1 MAEPL
6 VLTPLVV
13 ASIGACGFDT
23 LLLTSALDPA
33 LPSFELDAIAARMGV
48 DVHGRHTALGDAL
61 VTAEI
66 YVRLLPRLADL
77 KVTTLGAALAYA
89 QTAKGF
95 VRKQREA
102 GW

>member
-1 MAEPL
+1 MLAGRAWHDPPSL
-6 VLTPLVV
+6 
-13 ASIGACGFDT
+13 DT

-33 LPSFELDAIAARMGV
+33 LPSFELDKIAERLGV

-61 VTAEI
+61 VTAEV
-66 YVRLLPRLADL
+66 YVRLLPRLADTG
-77 KVTTLGAALAYA
+77 VTTLGQAQAFA

-95 VRKQREA
+95 VQKQKEA